1 MQATHVKRGA
11 CIWRRPPV
19 QPWASEATGSDRERA
34 PAAPPARGL
43 RVVEREPG
51 ALDRGDVVNGH
62 AVQVL
67 GAERV
72 YEDPQSLGLD
82 DHVVV
87 QRALLHV
94 EPVLEPGTA
103 AGQNRHAEP
112 RRLQRNLLLLDEPL
126 HLLVGAV
133 GEANRY
139 RGLGT
144 LRRAHECSWVGPQV
158 RKAPWLCKRL
168 PRGNSFQPGVSRWLK
183 RMPQRCSIRA
193 RR

>member
-1 MQATHVKRGA
+1 M
-11 CIWRRPPV
+11 
-19 QPWASEATGSDRERA
+19 
-34 PAAPPARGL
+34 

-112 RRLQRNLLLLDEPL
+112 GRLQRNLLLLDEPSL
-126 HLLVGAV
+126 GLAPLLVHAIFQAIDEINQEGTTILLVEQNAYAALKHSHRAYLLETGKIV
-133 GEANRY
+133 LEGPSVELAAHSS
-139 RGLGT
+139 RG
-144 LRRAHECSWVGPQV
+144 R
-158 RKAPWLCKRL
+158 
-168 PRGNSFQPGVSRWLK
+168 
-183 RMPQRCSIRA
+183 
-193 RR
+193 